1 MKTIDILV
9 VLEDVNK
16 SEEELRER
24 FEQVYDRV
32 KQKANCEKFAFTMSM
47 AGNPSV
53 TMFYDPVNDIEKKTV
68 KLIRRMAKLLPRLA
82 DIVNELV
89 NIDAVIFEDGLSKN
103 YEAVA
108 VCRICELYSIPAYVD
123 GAALTVNKRNTPPQD
138 LLGTVF

>member
-16 SEEELRER
+16 SEEELHER

-32 KQKANCEKFAFTMSM
+32 KSKADKEKFAFTLSL

-68 KLIRRMAKLLPRLA
+68 KVIRRMAKLLPRLA
-82 DIVNELV
+82 DIIHELV
-89 NIDAVIFEDGLSKN
+89 NIDAVIFEDGFSKN

-108 VCRICELYSIPAYVD
+108 VCRICELYGIPAYID
-123 GAALTVNKRNTPPQD
+123 GNAVTVNRRNTPPQD